1 MLAVL
6 CRRKKLYGHANNR
19 VRYQWEDKLL
29 EKIGFRGKLA
39 EAKDKVKHS
48 DSKSDKVKS
57 AQIPVMT

>member
-29 EKIGFRGKLA
+29 EKIGFREKLV
-39 EAKDKVKHS
+39 EDNDKVKHNN
-48 DSKSDKVKS
+48 SKSDKVKLS
-57 AQIPVMT
+57 QIPMMA